1 MWMGNLL
8 NGREGYFFDDSH
20 YRLSM
25 HYGMCNGFWKPF
37 QTPTHPTPPPLWG
50 AVLPI
55 VTYTGA
61 TGVGAQPERGELFSG
76 VGYTKDDKGV
86 IIAQVEAHDSVVIFV
101 N

>member
-1 MWMGNLL
+1 M
-8 NGREGYFFDDSH
+8 
-20 YRLSM
+20 
-25 HYGMCNGFWKPF
+25 
-37 QTPTHPTPPPLWG
+37 
-50 AVLPI
+50 LPI

-86 IIAQVEAHDSVVIFV
+86 IIAQVEAHESVVIFV